1 MWLCPASICWKA
13 QARAETLVTGPE
25 EQRWATCPRDCR
37 HGIKVKIQ
45 SGTIANTQNAL
56 LREWLL
62 EGQQTQH
69 MLEYGIIMQSQDKG
83 RAAGDALVLQSKA
96 NISIKSRVFTQVVK
110 PRLFDEIPTL

>member
-1 MWLCPASICWKA
+1 
-13 QARAETLVTGPE
+13 
-25 EQRWATCPRDCR
+25 
-37 HGIKVKIQ
+37 
-45 SGTIANTQNAL
+45 
-56 LREWLL
+56 
-62 EGQQTQH
+62 